1 MKRLLLVLA
10 VALTMAAMVATT
22 AAPALAQLPSGACA
36 GVGAG
41 SSGMPPQGA
50 FVCGDVS
57 TRP

>member
-36 GVGAG
+36 GGVVGIMG
-41 SSGMPPQGA
+41 EPPKDANLCA
-50 FVCGDVS
+50 FVG
-57 TRP
+57 T